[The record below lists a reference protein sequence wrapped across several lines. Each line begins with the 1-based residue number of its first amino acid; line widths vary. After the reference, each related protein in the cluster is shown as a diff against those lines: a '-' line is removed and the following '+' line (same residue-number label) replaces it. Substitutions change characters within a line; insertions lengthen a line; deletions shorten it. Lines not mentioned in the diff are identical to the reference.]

1 MKEMQIRLKSFQ
13 DVQELVN
20 LASSYD
26 FPVMITDGVR
36 NVNAKSIICMFS
48 MNLRRPVVLLLD
60 CDDEDFEIFRIMAG
74 RFEVSPN

>member
-1 MKEMQIRLKSFQ
+1 MKEMQIRLRSFQ

-20 LASSYD
+20 LTSSFD
-26 FPVMITDGVR
+26 FPVMITDGTR
-36 NVNAKSIICMFS
+36 NVNAKSIMCMFS

>member
-1 MKEMQIRLKSFQ
+1 MKEMQIRLRSFQ

-20 LASSYD
+20 LASSFD
-26 FPVMITDGVR
+26 FPVMITDGTR
-36 NVNAKSIICMFS
+36 NVNAKSIMCMFS

-60 CDDEDFEIFRIMAG
+60 CGDEDFEIFRIMAG

>member
-1 MKEMQIRLKSFQ
+1 MKEMQIRLRSFQ
-13 DVQELVN
+13 EVQELVN
-20 LASSYD
+20 LASSFD
-26 FPVMITDGVR
+26 FPVMITDGTR
-36 NVNAKSIICMFS
+36 NVNAKSIMCMFS

>member
-1 MKEMQIRLKSFQ
+1 MKEMQIRLRSFQ
-13 DVQELVN
+13 EVQELVN
-20 LASSYD
+20 LASSFD

-36 NVNAKSIICMFS
+36 NVNAKSIMCMFG